1 MKAILTFLALTL
13 LLGCNAKQK
22 IEDIH
27 FGPGPGDME
36 EEIIEDC

>member
-1 MKAILTFLALTL
+1 MRLLLVLFTLTL
-13 LLGCNAKQK
+13 LGCQSEKK

-36 EEIIEDC
+36 EEAINDC